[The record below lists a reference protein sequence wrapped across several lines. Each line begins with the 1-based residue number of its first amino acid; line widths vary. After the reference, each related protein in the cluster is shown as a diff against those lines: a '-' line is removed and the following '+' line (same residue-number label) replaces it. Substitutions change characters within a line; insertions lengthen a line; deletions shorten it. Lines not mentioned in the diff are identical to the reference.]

1 MVRYATDRAARSAA
15 VAVHRNSSAGATAYR
30 DPAAVRCARMVQRQ
44 CGQHGVPRAWS
55 NWPPLSSE
63 RPARGNRDASLS
75 ACAVRASCA
84 GARHV
89 GTHRGSHSGS
99 AHRPDA
105 LTHNVECARTPR
117 RNTGCHD
124 RNADRSV
131 PAVRSADNCTADS
144 SARPPSCSPHAAL
157 DNAAKCGHKGS
168 ANASSSRA
176 SVLKARESFERVPGP
191 SLIRRRP
198 TSIAQPQPRQVRI
211 IA

>member
-1 MVRYATDRAARSAA
+1 M
-15 VAVHRNSSAGATAYR
+15 AVHRSSSAGATAYR

-44 CGQHGVPRAWS
+44 CAQHRVPRAWS

-75 ACAVRASCA
+75 ACAVRARCA
-84 GARHV
+84 GAQRV
-89 GTHRGSHSGS
+89 GTRRGSRPGNGRRPAVTTHRGEFG
-99 AHRPDA
+99 
-105 LTHNVECARTPR
+105 RTPR

-131 PAVRSADNCTADS
+131 PAVRSADNCRADS

-176 SVLKARESFERVPGP
+176 SMLKARESFERVPGL

-198 TSIAQPQPRQVRI
+198 PSIAQPRPRQARI